1 MSNKKWYY
9 LVNYK
14 DKVAIEY
21 TQIPAVWGNIS
32 GMSDLSDSM
41 LRLLDWAKHSD
52 VGFIPEDVA
61 KQQNISQSSMDRVKA
76 IGREVA
82 LVQLRTKRDLLL
94 KESDAAVVIDRWNTY
109 NDSKK
114 TTISNYRQALRDL
127 TNTTDPF
134 NPTFPVIPTELA
146 YLNAFV

>member
-14 DKVAIEY
+14 DKTALEY

-32 GMSDLSDSM
+32 GMTDLSDST
-41 LRLLDWAKHSD
+41 LRLLDWAKYPNF
-52 VGFIPEDVA
+52 GFIPEDVA

-76 IGREVA
+76 LGREVA
-82 LVQLRTKRDLLL
+82 LIQLRNKRDTLLNA
-94 KESDAAVVIDRWNTY
+94 SDASVTIDRWESY
-109 NDSKK
+109 NQTKK
-114 TTISNYRQALRDL
+114 TIIANYRQALRDL
-127 TNTTDPF
+127 PASTDPF
-134 NPTFPVIPTELA
+134 NPTFPTIPTELD